1 MRNGVALAVI
11 TATLIAI
18 GVALGTTMSGDVSNR
33 ISRFEQI
40 IYVRNIEHGRL
51 ALLGDCPLMRE
62 IIIER
67 TGKTRIS
74 WYAQQPDH
82 HGCVRAIDFGSDLDE
97 AERWDEPKVARI
109 ELALSP
115 GDLDR
120 LINRLERLSWTI
132 EWKAPEYQ
140 GSTYSTGCER
150 RTFSLPGRLL
160 AITKTD
166 PRMATLSVYGEGRLG
181 SAACLANEKTNAAG
195 LDAAVAAFS
204 PFLPDKYEL
213 RPEVAK
219 RLYRSEKGVSSTAS

>member
-1 MRNGVALAVI
+1 MRNGVAIAVI

-120 LINRLERLSWTI
+120 LINRLERLSWKI

-140 GSTYSTGCER
+140 SSTYSTGCER
-150 RTFSLPGRLL
+150 RMFSLPDRLL

-195 LDAAVAAFS
+195 LDAAVAPFS